1 MSGARKY
8 IAVATAIIG
17 TIGVI
22 YIWQH
27 KGYSRYGNAHARLVA
42 QARGAMLSINIQ
54 AHINEGDI
62 ATETVT
68 LDMLQSQYGISEEL
82 AGALRSAVVI
92 YIPVS
97 VSSPNDSVVFI
108 VRQKRRL
115 ALIFKD
121 ASVRYYE

>member
-1 MSGARKY
+1 
-8 IAVATAIIG
+8 
-17 TIGVI
+17 
-22 YIWQH
+22 
-27 KGYSRYGNAHARLVA
+27 
-42 QARGAMLSINIQ
+42 MLSINIQ